1 MRARVIT
8 YFVDGVYCTSDVSFI
23 QTKTLVR
30 YGMKPKT
37 LCYPGTSSL
46 DPSAVDEAFTERERA
61 LQKYMEGTIENYSSI
76 PLPTSK
82 HAEEWQR
89 IEVVEKARKSM
100 LIDGKET
107 DFYP

>member
-46 DPSAVDEAFTERERA
+46 DPSAVDEAFTGRERA
-61 LQKYMEGTIENYSSI
+61 LQKYMEGIIENYSSI

-82 HAEEWQR
+82 HAEE
-89 IEVVEKARKSM
+89 
-100 LIDGKET
+100 
-107 DFYP
+107 